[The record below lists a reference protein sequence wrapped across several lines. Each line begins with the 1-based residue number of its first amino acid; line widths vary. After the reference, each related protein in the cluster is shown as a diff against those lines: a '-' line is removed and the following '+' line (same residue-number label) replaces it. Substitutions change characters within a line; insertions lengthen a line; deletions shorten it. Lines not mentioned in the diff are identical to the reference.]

1 MFLLYH
7 QLHAEAHVILHS
19 RNRRLQFARRT
30 FSAFALLSTVL
41 WPTARAE
48 AQRPLVPVPR
58 DTARISLPDAL
69 ARALRANPELAAT
82 RLDIAIAQGQLRQA
96 RLIRANPLADVLT
109 TGSSG
114 TRPEIGLSQEIEI
127 GGQRGRR
134 VAVAN
139 AGVTRA
145 RLGTANATRVTLA
158 DVERDFYRIVAAG
171 RRAALADEVLA
182 LNERLAQ
189 VATRQLREGE
199 ISKLDYNLTVIE
211 LGRSRSQALGAHRD
225 QESASLEFRRLVG
238 IATDVVVVPVYDS
251 LHRHALIDSARG
263 TVELRW
269 STLATGRTLAGAAA
283 TDTVITLEG
292 LLGRAISQRPDL
304 AERDAAISEA
314 QALVSLS
321 RREALP
327 NLLARVVV
335 EQSNDGSRSAIRPG
349 IGMSLPVFNR
359 QQGETEARRAAASQA
374 MLDRV
379 ATATRVRVEVE
390 QSYRAY
396 VAAATAVE
404 VLESTVLG
412 PARDNRRLLEA
423 AYREGKVGLPVLLL
437 IRNQVIGAEQDYW
450 TAWLAE
456 REALAELAA
465 AIGLGRDEV
474 SVMGGVRE

>member
-7 QLHAEAHVILHS
+7 QSHAEAHVILHS
-19 RNRRLQFARRT
+19 RHRRLHLARRT
-30 FSAFALLSTVL
+30 FSAFALLSSFV
-41 WPTARAE
+41 WPFVRAE
-48 AQRPLVPVPR
+48 AQQSRVPVPR

-69 ARALRANPELAAT
+69 TRALRANPELAAT
-82 RLDIAIAQGQLRQA
+82 RLDIAVAQGQLRQA
-96 RLIRANPLADVLT
+96 RLIRSNPSADFLT

-139 AGVTRA
+139 AGVARA

-189 VATRQLREGE
+189 VAVRQLREGE

-251 LHRHALIDSARG
+251 LHRHARIDSARG

-269 STLATGRTLAGAAA
+269 STLATGRTLAGAPA
-283 TDTVITLEG
+283 TDTLVTLDG
-292 LLGRAISQRPDL
+292 LLSRAISQRPDL

-335 EQSNDGSRSAIRPG
+335 EQSNDGGRTAIRPG

-396 VAAATAVE
+396 EAAATAVE

-465 AIGLGRDEV
+465 AIGLGRDEA
-474 SVMGGVRE
+474 SVMEGVRE